1 MSEAPDKESKTE
13 KASEKKVRD
22 AIDKGNIP
30 VSREASTFASIA
42 ALVLALQFFAAAD
55 VTRMAQSLRM
65 FLDNPAGWR
74 LENSSDV
81 LMVFREVGWNAVG
94 VLLPVIT
101 LLLVAGLA
109 ASFLQ
114 NIPQLVGE
122 RIKPEWSRVSLF
134 KGWTRIFGIQGQV
147 EFLKGVFKFAAVAGV
162 GWALARTAQ
171 FDVFNAM
178 YAEPHAVPELLFN
191 LVKAMFIAIG
201 GAALAL
207 MLVDL
212 LWSRFHWAQELRMTK
227 QEVKDELKQ
236 LDGDPLLKSRMRSL
250 ARDRSRKRM
259 IASVPRA
266 TLVIANPTHFA
277 VALRY
282 VREEG
287 GAPLVIAKGQDLV
300 ALKIREIAEANNIP
314 VVEDKPLARA
324 LYDVVE
330 VDRFIPRE
338 FYKAVAEIIMFLSM
352 RAGGRRAVA
361 QGRR

>member
-1 MSEAPDKESKTE
+1 MSDAPDKESKTE
-13 KASEKKVRD
+13 QASEKKIRD

-42 ALVLALQFFAAAD
+42 ALVLALQFFAAND
-55 VTRMAQSLRM
+55 VTYLAQSLQI
-65 FLDNPAGWR
+65 FLDNPGGWR
-74 LENSSDV
+74 LENSADV
-81 LMVFREVGWNAVG
+81 LLVFREIGTSVVG
-94 VLLPVIT
+94 VLLPVVT
-101 LLLVAGLA
+101 LLMIAGLA
-109 ASFLQ
+109 SSFLQ
-114 NIPQLVGE
+114 NVPQIVGD
-122 RIKPEWSRVSLF
+122 RIQPEWSRISLI
-134 KGWTRIFGIQGQV
+134 KGWKRIFGVQGQV
-147 EFLKGVFKFAAVAGV
+147 EFLKGLFKFAAVAGV
-162 GWALARTAQ
+162 GWTLARTAQ

-178 YAEPHAVPELLFN
+178 YADPRAVPELLFN
-191 LVKAMFIAIG
+191 IVKSMFMAIG

-212 LWSRFHWAQELRMTK
+212 LWSRFHWSQELRMTK
-227 QEVKDELKQ
+227 QEVKDEHKQ
-236 LDGDPLLKSRMRSL
+236 ADGDPILKARRRSL

-259 IASVPRA
+259 IAAVPRA
-266 TLVIANPTHFA
+266 TMVIANPTHFA

-287 GAPLVIAKGQDLV
+287 GAPLVVAKGQDLV